1 MNGRIPIIL
10 ISGYLGAGKTT
21 LINHL
26 LAADHGRRIAV
37 LVNDFGAINIDA
49 ALISDQTENTISLTN
64 GCVCCSITD
73 DLGTALDAL
82 TLREE
87 LPDLVVLEAS
97 GVAEPSRLAR
107 HAGNWPGF
115 ELDAII
121 TLLDAETVQLRAVNK
136 FVGQLV
142 KSQIEA
148 ADLLVLTKA
157 DLVSNETCEKLAG
170 WIETLAPGVSVIMA
184 EAGKVAPELIVGLP
198 ARSNLSQTMKEEPHE
213 DNFSTSHWT
222 PPGPIRKDNLIRKLE
237 ELPSSIHRV
246 KGFFVDADTG
256 EAVLL
261 QRVGSRFS
269 FEDAPTK
276 AEVGFVMISA
286 GSPDELERGMKIL
299 SSIVDVSPLH
309 GPSVVHFN

>member
-10 ISGYLGAGKTT
+10 MSGYLGAGKTT

-73 DLGTALDAL
+73 DLGTVLDAL
-82 TLREE
+82 TTREAP
-87 LPDLVVLEAS
+87 PDLVVLEAS
-97 GVAEPSRLAR
+97 GVAEPARLAC

-121 TLLDAETVQLRAVNK
+121 TLLDAETVQIRAGNK

-148 ADLLVLTKA
+148 ADLLILTKT
-157 DLVSNETCEKLAG
+157 DLVSHETRKELTG
-170 WIETLAPGVSVIMA
+170 WLERRAPGVSVIMT
-184 EAGKVAPELIVGLP
+184 EAGNVAPELIIGLP
-198 ARSNLSQTMKEEPHE
+198 ERTRSSQLIKEEPHE
-213 DNFSTSHWT
+213 DCFSASHWT
-222 PPGPIRKDNLIRKLE
+222 PPAPMRRDALINNLAQ
-237 ELPSSIHRV
+237 LPPSIHRV
-246 KGFFVDADTG
+246 KGFFIDADTG
-256 EAVLL
+256 KITLL
-261 QRVGSRFS
+261 QRVGLRLS
-269 FEDAPTK
+269 FEDAPMN
-276 AEVGFVMISA
+276 ADVGFVMISA
-286 GSPDELERGMKIL
+286 GSPQELERGVKIL
-299 SSIVDVSPLH
+299 SNAIDSSRLH
-309 GPSVVHFN
+309 A